1 MEHVQISTATSRA
14 SQEDHAQNQTA
25 GSAGPTR
32 GEPHSHLS
40 IPRFSPAISDFR
52 WPTCRFR
59 RGLARSEQLQIA
71 DEPLDEVSIAEA
83 HVKIHLSR
91 VPHTSYTL

>member
-40 IPRFSPAISDFR
+40 IPGSHLLFQVAHVRFSTASSVGTTP
-52 WPTCRFR
+52 
-59 RGLARSEQLQIA
+59 

-83 HVKIHLSR
+83 HVKIHVS
-91 VPHTSYTL
+91 HIEI